1 VSEPEEV
8 AAAESDVASARPPK
22 PTQMDPREQRI
33 GYVLA
38 GVAAAG
44 SAGVALVGSHDVLL
58 AVIGALSTALLVV
71 AVRHGQRVFTALAGF
86 ACGIALSYFLPLE
99 LACVVYSGYLVMRTS
114 NAQNKARRAQPTM
127 TAAER
132 RAAAQARAATKARRK
147 GGAADGAPLAKTP
160 APNRRYTPPKSKPT
174 RRA

>member
-1 VSEPEEV
+1 
-8 AAAESDVASARPPK
+8 
-22 PTQMDPREQRI
+22 MDPREQRI

-44 SAGVALVGSHDVLL
+44 SAGAALVGSHDVLL
-58 AVIGALSTALLVV
+58 AAIGALSTALLVV

-86 ACGIALSYFLPLE
+86 LCGIALSYFPPLE
-99 LACVVYSGYLVMRTS
+99 LACVAYSGYLVMRTS

-132 RAAAQARAATKARRK
+132 RAAAQARAAAKASRRK
-147 GGAADGAPLAKTP
+147 GAAKGAASGSAPVTKTP

-174 RRA
+174 RRS